1 MPNAADSPGSALL
14 LQRFA
19 AARHDPTVVVVE
31 GFHAIKHALRFGATI
46 DVLLTSDRAMV
57 ANLTET
63 LAPDVG
69 AALSNA
75 ELVDA
80 GLFDRLT
87 ASPPETRILAIARRP
102 AIALEQVLDGRG
114 PAPVVWLESP
124 SHIGNIGAAVR
135 VAAAAGAAALV
146 TTGVHDPWHPA
157 ALRGSAG
164 LHFALPVG
172 RVDALPASDR
182 PLIVV
187 DGQGEPLGPASLPD
201 RAVLAFGCE
210 RRGISPALRA
220 RADQLV
226 SIPMK
231 PGVSSLN
238 LATAVA
244 VALYAWRLGLA
255 PRS

>member
-1 MPNAADSPGSALL
+1 MPAESPASALL

-19 AARHDPTVVVVE
+19 AARLDPTVVVVE

-46 DVLLTSDRAMV
+46 DLLLTSDRSMA
-57 ANLTET
+57 ANLVKT
-63 LAPDVG
+63 LAPDIG
-69 AALSNA
+69 PALDRA
-75 ELVDA
+75 ELVGAD
-80 GLFDRLT
+80 LFDRLT

-102 AIALEQVLDGRG
+102 AGQLDRALAG
-114 PAPVVWLESP
+114 PGAAPVVWLESP

-164 LHFALPVG
+164 LHFALPVD

-182 PLIVV
+182 PLIAI
-187 DGQGEPLGPASLPD
+187 DGLGEPLGPGSLPD

-210 RRGISPALRA
+210 RRGISPELRA
-220 RADQLV
+220 RADHLV
-226 SIPMK
+226 SIPMQ

-244 VALYAWRLGLA
+244 VTLYAWRLGLA